1 DARGAAWANE
11 LAGHPGVT
19 RYGLDGDVPRE
30 GAYVIGRGLRLHER
44 GIELQIDSS
53 WGQATLHS
61 RLLGRFNAYN
71 LMAALAA
78 VLHGGFTLQ
87 QAVAALGEAHTVPGR
102 MEAFRGTAS
111 PALVVVDYAHTPG
124 ALAAA
129 LSAARAHTA
138 QALWCVFGCGGDR
151 DRGKRPL
158 MGQAAAEGADQVIV
172 TDDNPRSED
181 PAAIVAEIRSGMAGS
196 AAVRI
201 IHSRSDAIAAAVRG
215 AGPGDT
221 VLVAG
226 KGHEDYQIYGTER
239 RHYSDRA
246 YVAQLLG
253 AAA

>member
-1 DARGAAWANE
+1 
-11 LAGHPGVT
+11 
-19 RYGLDGDVPRE
+19 
-30 GAYVIGRGLRLHER
+30 
-44 GIELQIDSS
+44 
-53 WGQATLHS
+53 
-61 RLLGRFNAYN
+61 
-71 LMAALAA
+71 
-78 VLHGGFTLQ
+78 
-87 QAVAALGEAHTVPGR
+87 
-102 MEAFRGTAS
+102 MEAFRGAAS

-138 QALWCVFGCGGDR
+138 NTLWCVFGCGGDR

-172 TDDNPRSED
+172 TDDNPRSEE
-181 PAAIVAEIRSGMAGS
+181 PAAIVAEIRAGMSGK
-196 AAVRI
+196 AAVRV
-201 IHSRSDAIAAAVRG
+201 IHSRTEAIAAAVQS

-226 KGHEDYQIYGTER
+226 KGHEDYQIYGAER